1 MPWDLALILLVL
13 GVVVPWRGAAR
24 IKQLLARPQLGTA
37 DRLSLYASTIAFQWL
52 AAAVAAWRSL
62 AHGFTPARLGI
73 AFGQPELTTAITLA
87 LAVLLGANQFFSL
100 RRLARLPA
108 QRQGFLHQ
116 LARKLMP
123 QTLVEALAFV
133 ALVVTVALCEEFL
146 YRGFALAALQQ
157 ATDSELLAALASSAM
172 FALAHLYQ
180 GRRGLATT
188 FIVGLLFAVAR
199 ILTASLAPS
208 IVAHLLA
215 DLLAGLAAPR
225 LLAAARNQLREPTR
239 SHDAAD
245 AARGSSTNRNDSIND
260 KS

>member
-13 GVVVPWRGAAR
+13 AVVVPWRGAAR
-24 IKQLLARPQLGTA
+24 IKQLLARPQLATA
-37 DRLSLYASTIAFQWL
+37 DRLTLYASTIAFQWL
-52 AAAVAAWRSL
+52 AVAVTTWRSF
-62 AHGFTPARLGI
+62 AHGFTPARLGL
-73 AFGQPELTTAITLA
+73 AFGEPELTTAITLA
-87 LAVLLGANQFFSL
+87 LAVILGANQFFSL
-100 RRLARLPA
+100 RRLARFPA
-108 QRQGFLHQ
+108 HRQGFLHQ

-146 YRGFALAALQQ
+146 YRGFAFAALQQ
-157 ATDSELLAALASSAM
+157 ATGSELLAALASSAM

-188 FIVGLLFAVAR
+188 FIVGLIFAGAR

-225 LLAAARNQLREPTR
+225 LLAATHNQDRELTR
-239 SHDAAD
+239 SDQD
-245 AARGSSTNRNDSIND
+245 GSVRRRSTNSQYDINE
-260 KS
+260 KI

>member
-1 MPWDLALILLVL
+1 MPWDFALILLVL
-13 GVVVPWRGAAR
+13 TVVVPWRGAAR
-24 IKQLLARPQLGTA
+24 IKQLLARPQLRTA
-37 DRLSLYASTIAFQWL
+37 DRLTLYASTIAFQWL
-52 AAAVAAWRSL
+52 AAGVTAWRCL
-62 AHGFTPARLGI
+62 ARAFTAARLGI
-73 AFGQPELTTAITLA
+73 AFGEPELTTAITLA

-123 QTLVEALAFV
+123 QNLLEALAFV
-133 ALVVTVALCEEFL
+133 ALVVTVSLCEEFL
-146 YRGFALAALQQ
+146 YRGFAFAALRQ
-157 ATDSELLAALASSAM
+157 ATRSDLLASLASAAM

-180 GRRGLATT
+180 GRRGLVTT
-188 FIVGLLFAVAR
+188 FIVGLVFAGAR

-225 LLAAARNQLREPTR
+225 WLAGTHSQPSEPTR
-239 SHDAAD
+239 SDEDA
-245 AARGSSTNRNDSIND
+245 GSVREPSTNRQYDINE